1 MSAKA
6 NYFKLGLFIII
17 AVVLA
22 IVAVLVLGAG
32 RLFQKKFII
41 ETYLDQTVQG
51 VQVGSKVKYRGVPIG
66 NIKRISITRNHYPSN
81 PALPSP
87 HSYVLLELALTSLPF
102 GGMSESTIDEELPK
116 EVSHGLRARITSQ
129 GVTGTS
135 YLEIDYLEPDR
146 YPVLPIEWKPERP
159 YIPSAPSALSR
170 IVNSAE
176 EVFAQLERI
185 NFAGIAA
192 DAEKLIGKVNNLPF
206 GRLGTNAVELLAEV
220 RDSNRRIQKLLDRNE
235 LISAVTNLSGAM
247 AGLRRI
253 AENPGLTNS
262 IIQLERTLVR
272 VDQLVA
278 GKDDQLTETLD
289 NLRALSDNLRAL
301 SESAKR
307 FPAQLLL
314 GQPPKPSEN
323 LP

>member
-22 IVAVLVLGAG
+22 IIAVLVLGAG
-32 RLFQKKFII
+32 RLFQKKFIV
-41 ETYLDQTVQG
+41 ETYLDQSVQG
-51 VQVGSKVKYRGVPIG
+51 VEVGSKVKYRGVPIG
-66 NIKRISITRNHYPSN
+66 NIKRISFTRNHYPSN

-102 GGMSESTIDEELPK
+102 GGMNESTIDETLPH

-146 YPVLPIEWKPERP
+146 YPVLPIEWKPDRP
-159 YIPSAPSALSR
+159 YIPSAPSALSK

-185 NFAGIAA
+185 NFAKIAA
-192 DAEKLIGKVNNLPF
+192 DTESLIGKVSNLPF

-220 RDSNRRIQKLLDRNE
+220 RDSNRRIQRLLDRNE
-235 LISAVTNLSGAM
+235 LLSAVTNLSGAV

-262 IIQLERTLVR
+262 ITRLERTLVR

-289 NLRALSDNLRAL
+289 NLRALSDNLRVL

-314 GQPPKPSEN
+314 GQPPKPPEN